1 MDKPSKPILA
11 FVRQIAHEQNRVTT
25 APIAA
30 RASLHRG
37 LSSTNKLWVTCNT
50 CLILGPHNAFTTT
63 TKLSQFA
70 TNFFEAVFSDIGTG
84 KQQFHGQMDYKAAG
98 LYTLD
103 EALETVGFGKFQGF
117 VLGYAGLGWF
127 AEAMEIM
134 ILSFIGQAVKS
145 EWQLSSGQESLLS
158 TIVFAGMLL
167 GANTWG
173 LLSDNYGRRK
183 GFLTISMVT
192 FGAGLLS
199 TFSPNY
205 LTLVVLRGLVGFG
218 LGGSSVFLS
227 WFLEFIP
234 ASNRGMWMVVFSTF
248 WTFGSIFEAAL
259 AWIVMPRL
267 NWRWVLAFSAVPSF
281 ALLILYGVAPESPRY
296 LCMKGNTSDALRIL
310 EKIASVNQTKL
321 PPGVLLSGRSNDKDE
336 ESSPSE
342 NTAPLLPSL
351 SKTTTQ
357 SKSGFSSFFMLFS
370 PKLIRTTLLLW
381 VLFFGDSFSYYG
393 IILLTSKLS
402 SGQSTCFPSLQ
413 SNINPQDD
421 GLYLNAFITS
431 MAELPGLLLSA
442 ILVDRVG
449 RKQSMAIMFGLAF
462 IFLSPLLIQQP
473 AVLTTCLLF
482 GARMNAMGTF
492 TVASIY
498 SPELYPTSVRTTG
511 AGVASAIGRIGG
523 MVCPLVAVGLVNE
536 CHQTAAVALF
546 LVAIVV
552 SIVCIQLF
560 PYDTKGREL
569 SDTS

>member
-1 MDKPSKPILA
+1 IDLGA
-11 FVRQIAHEQNRVTT
+11 FEAKKS
-25 APIAA
+25 PKAA
-30 RASLHRG
+30 RIARWKKKIGANDERRYIGDNDVEMLLDTCSSIHKVEVEIYVELDDVQAGGFNLLMFIPIRMG
-37 LSSTNKLWVTCNT
+37 CYNLNKKQSTTLYLSSL
-50 CLILGPHNAFTTT
+50 LL
-63 TKLSQFA
+63 QE
-70 TNFFEAVFSDIGTG
+70 NFFEAVFSDIGTG

-145 EWQLSSGQESLLS
+145 E
-158 TIVFAGMLL
+158 
-167 GANTWG
+167 
-173 LLSDNYGRRK
+173 K

-205 LTLVVLRGLVGFG
+205 LTLVLLRGLVGFG

-248 WTFGSIFEAAL
+248 WTFGSIFEATL

-321 PPGVLLSGRSNDKDE
+321 PPGVLVSGRSNDKDE
-336 ESSPSE
+336 ESAPSE

-351 SKTTTQ
+351 SK
-357 SKSGFSSFFMLFS
+357 K
-370 PKLIRTTLLLW
+370 
-381 VLFFGDSFSYYG
+381 
-393 IILLTSKLS
+393 
-402 SGQSTCFPSLQ
+402 
-413 SNINPQDD
+413 
-421 GLYLNAFITS
+421 
-431 MAELPGLLLSA
+431 LPGLLLSA

-462 IFLSPLLIQQP
+462 IFLTPLLIQQP
-473 AVLTTCLLF
+473 TVLTTCLLF

>member
-1 MDKPSKPILA
+1 
-11 FVRQIAHEQNRVTT
+11 
-25 APIAA
+25 
-30 RASLHRG
+30 
-37 LSSTNKLWVTCNT
+37 
-50 CLILGPHNAFTTT
+50 
-63 TKLSQFA
+63 
-70 TNFFEAVFSDIGTG
+70 
-84 KQQFHGQMDYKAAG
+84 MDYKAAG

-205 LTLVVLRGLVGFG
+205 LTLVLLRGLVGFG

-248 WTFGSIFEAAL
+248 WTFGSIFEATL

-321 PPGVLLSGRSNDKDE
+321 PPGVLVSGRSNDKDE
-336 ESSPSE
+336 ESAPSE

-351 SKTTTQ
+351 SKSTTQ

-370 PKLIRTTLLLW
+370 SKLIRTTLLLW

-431 MAELPGLLLSA
+431 MAGIMSHSHFLLYA
-442 ILVDRVG
+442 
-449 RKQSMAIMFGLAF
+449 
-462 IFLSPLLIQQP
+462 
-473 AVLTTCLLF
+473 
-482 GARMNAMGTF
+482 
-492 TVASIY
+492 
-498 SPELYPTSVRTTG
+498 
-511 AGVASAIGRIGG
+511 
-523 MVCPLVAVGLVNE
+523 
-536 CHQTAAVALF
+536 
-546 LVAIVV
+546 
-552 SIVCIQLF
+552 
-560 PYDTKGREL
+560 
-569 SDTS
+569 

>member
-1 MDKPSKPILA
+1 MLLDTCSSIHKVEVEIYVELDDVQAGGFNLLMFIPIRMGCYNLNKK
-11 FVRQIAHEQNRVTT
+11 QSTT
-25 APIAA
+25 
-30 RASLHRG
+30 LY
-37 LSSTNKLWVTCNT
+37 LSSL
-50 CLILGPHNAFTTT
+50 LLQA
-63 TKLSQFA
+63 
-70 TNFFEAVFSDIGTG
+70 NFFEAVFSDIGTG

-134 ILSFIGQAVKS
+134 ILSFIGQA
-145 EWQLSSGQESLLS
+145 
-158 TIVFAGMLL
+158 
-167 GANTWG
+167 
-173 LLSDNYGRRK
+173 
-183 GFLTISMVT
+183 
-192 FGAGLLS
+192 
-199 TFSPNY
+199 
-205 LTLVVLRGLVGFG
+205 
-218 LGGSSVFLS
+218 
-227 WFLEFIP
+227 
-234 ASNRGMWMVVFSTF
+234 
-248 WTFGSIFEAAL
+248 
-259 AWIVMPRL
+259 IVMPRL

-321 PPGVLLSGRSNDKDE
+321 PPGVLVSGRSNDKDE
-336 ESSPSE
+336 ESAPSE
-342 NTAPLLPSL
+342 STAPLLPSL
-351 SKTTTQ
+351 N
-357 SKSGFSSFFMLFS
+357 
-370 PKLIRTTLLLW
+370 
-381 VLFFGDSFSYYG
+381 SFSYYG

-449 RKQSMAIMFGLAF
+449 RKHSMAIMFGLAF
-462 IFLSPLLIQQP
+462 IFLTPLLIQQP

>member
-1 MDKPSKPILA
+1 LNKKQS
-11 FVRQIAHEQNRVTT
+11 TT
-25 APIAA
+25 VY
-30 RASLHRG
+30 
-37 LSSTNKLWVTCNT
+37 LSSL
-50 CLILGPHNAFTTT
+50 LLQA
-63 TKLSQFA
+63 
-70 TNFFEAVFSDIGTG
+70 NFFEAVFSDIGTG

-173 LLSDNYGRRK
+173 LLSDNYGRRH
-183 GFLTISMVT
+183 
-192 FGAGLLS
+192 
-199 TFSPNY
+199 
-205 LTLVVLRGLVGFG
+205 
-218 LGGSSVFLS
+218 
-227 WFLEFIP
+227 
-234 ASNRGMWMVVFSTF
+234 
-248 WTFGSIFEAAL
+248 
-259 AWIVMPRL
+259 IVMPRL

-321 PPGVLLSGRSNDKDE
+321 PPGVLVSGRSNDKDE
-336 ESSPSE
+336 ESAPSE

-351 SKTTTQ
+351 SKSTTQ

-370 PKLIRTTLLLW
+370 SKLIRTTLLLW

-449 RKQSMAIMFGLAF
+449 RKHSMAIMFGLAF
-462 IFLSPLLIQQP
+462 IFLTPLLIQQP
-473 AVLTTCLLF
+473 
-482 GARMNAMGTF
+482 
-492 TVASIY
+492 
-498 SPELYPTSVRTTG
+498 
-511 AGVASAIGRIGG
+511 
-523 MVCPLVAVGLVNE
+523 
-536 CHQTAAVALF
+536 
-546 LVAIVV
+546 
-552 SIVCIQLF
+552 
-560 PYDTKGREL
+560 
-569 SDTS
+569 